1 MKRDNDYTLREVLE
15 ELLKAYR
22 WEEKLDVV
30 KLRET
35 WEKIVG
41 RIIAR
46 HTNHIDVR
54 NRILY
59 VKIDSSVIRSEL
71 LLARSKV
78 VQAVNK
84 EMGYSMIDELILR

>member
-71 LLARSKV
+71 LMARSKV
-78 VQAVNK
+78 VEAVNR

>member
-1 MKRDNDYTLREVLE
+1 MKRDNDYTLKEVLE
-15 ELLKAYR
+15 ELLKAYQ

-30 KLRET
+30 KLRKT

-54 NRILY
+54 NRTLY

-71 LLARSKV
+71 LLARSKIV
-78 VQAVNK
+78 KAVNN
-84 EMGYSMIDELILR
+84 EMGYNMIDELILR